1 MAAVI
6 IVANAVAG
14 ASTVN
19 STRYAAAAADSLFW
33 WIHYAIFRLDLSED
47 ASQ

>member
-6 IVANAVAG
+6 IVANTVAG

-19 STRYAAAAADSLFW
+19 STRYAAASLFW